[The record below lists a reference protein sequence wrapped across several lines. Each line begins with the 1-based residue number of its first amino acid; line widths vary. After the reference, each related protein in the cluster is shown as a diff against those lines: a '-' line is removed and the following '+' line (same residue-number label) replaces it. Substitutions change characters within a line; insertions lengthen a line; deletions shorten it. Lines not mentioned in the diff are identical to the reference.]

1 LAYEINSNVNV
12 YGSAAT
18 GFKGNS
24 WNLSRDAR
32 PFLANQAALEAA
44 GLTQANQTY
53 GTLFADPEE
62 ATVYELGLKARFS
75 RGAIN
80 LAIFDQSIDGFQSN
94 IFSGTGFGL
103 ANAGKQSTQGFEIDG
118 NWTPV
123 DSLTLTFAG
132 TFLDPVY
139 DSFINGPGGDLSGQ
153 QPAGISEISVA
164 TSATYNHDF
173 DGGTYGYIRGDY
185 LYESNV
191 QANENIPEVYRQV
204 NTANASMG
212 LAFENGLGLQLFA
225 RNLFNDEYFT
235 TAFPGV
241 IQPGTINGYINPPR
255 IWGAAVT
262 YDFF

>member
-1 LAYEINSNVNV
+1 VNV

-24 WNLSRDAR
+24 WNLSGDAR
-32 PFLANQAALEAA
+32 PFPVNQAALEAA
-44 GLTQANQTY
+44 GLTQVNQTY

-132 TFLDPVY
+132 TFLDPIY
-139 DSFINGPGGDLSGQ
+139 DSFTSGPGGDLSGQ
-153 QPAGISEISVA
+153 QPAGISEISIA

-191 QANENIPEVYRQV
+191 QTNENIPGVMRQV

-241 IQPGTINGYINPPR
+241 IQPGTINGFVNPPR